1 MKKWIENIT
10 RKPLWVNML
19 AALGVVLLFVLIFFA
34 TLSWLTGHGKIQRV
48 PSITG
53 QNILAA
59 TKTLEAAGFEVVIQ
73 DSVFIDT
80 LAKQAVVRQIP
91 EAESIVKNGR
101 TIYLTI
107 NRTVAPQVEMP
118 NLAGFSV
125 KSAEMY
131 LISLG
136 LRMGEISYRPD
147 IARNAVLEQLLGDRA
162 IAPGTKIP
170 IGTVINFV
178 LGSGEGMG
186 DIEVPQ
192 LVGLTFEAGKM
203 MLQTMNINLGA
214 VVAVTPITDSAAAF
228 IIRQSPAALSD
239 SLDMS
244 GFKLP
249 NKMKPGQL
257 MDLFISNTA
266 PAASDSTNSP
276 YHP

>member
-1 MKKWIENIT
+1 
-10 RKPLWVNML
+10 ML

-53 QNILAA
+53 QNIVAA
-59 TKTLEAAGFEVVIQ
+59 TKTLEADGFDVVIQ

-147 IARNAVLEQLLGDRA
+147 IARNAVLEQLLGDRS

-170 IGTVINFV
+170 IGTVINFL

>member
-1 MKKWIENIT
+1 MKKWIAQIT

-19 AALGVVLLFVLIFFA
+19 AAVAAVFLFLLIFFGS
-34 TLSWLTGHGKIQRV
+34 LSLLTGHGKIQRV

-53 QNILAA
+53 QNVLAA
-59 TKTLEAAGFEVVIQ
+59 TKTLEAAGFDVVIQ

-91 EAESIVKNGR
+91 DAESMVKNGR

-136 LRMGEISYRPD
+136 LRLGELSYRPD
-147 IARNAVLEQLLGDRA
+147 IARNAVLEQLLGDRP
-162 IAPGTKIP
+162 IAPGTKIA

-186 DIEVPQ
+186 EVEVPQ
-192 LVGLTFEAGKM
+192 LEGLTFEAAKM

-214 VVAVTPITDSAAAF
+214 VVAVTPITDSAVSF
-228 IIRQSPAALSD
+228 IVRQSPAALSD
-239 SLDMS
+239 SLDIS

-257 MDLFISNTA
+257 MDLYISNTA
-266 PAASDSTNSP
+266 PATSDSTNSP
-276 YHP
+276 Y

>member
-10 RKPLWVNML
+10 RRPLWVNML
-19 AALGVVLLFVLIFFA
+19 AALGVVLLFLLIFFA

-53 QNILAA
+53 QNILSA

-91 EAESIVKNGR
+91 EAESMVKNGR
-101 TIYLTI
+101 AIYLTI
-107 NRTVAPQVEMP
+107 NRTVAPQVDMP

-136 LRMGEISYRPD
+136 LRRGEISYRPD

-214 VVAVTPITDSAAAF
+214 VVAVTPISDSAAAF

-249 NKMKPGQL
+249 NKMKTGQL

-266 PAASDSTNSP
+266 PAAADSTNSP

>member
-10 RKPLWVNML
+10 RRPLWVNML

-101 TIYLTI
+101 AIYLTI

-147 IARNAVLEQLLGDRA
+147 IARNAVLEQLLGDRS

-214 VVAVTPITDSAAAF
+214 VVAVTPISDSAAAF

-249 NKMKPGQL
+249 NKMKTGQL

-266 PAASDSTNSP
+266 PAAADSTNSP

>member
-147 IARNAVLEQLLGDRA
+147 IARNAVLEQLLGERA

>member
-10 RKPLWVNML
+10 RRPLWVNML
-19 AALGVVLLFVLIFFA
+19 AALGVVLLFLLIFFA

-59 TKTLEAAGFEVVIQ
+59 TKTLEAAGFEVIIQ

-80 LAKQAVVRQIP
+80 IAKQAVVRQIP

-101 TIYLTI
+101 AIYLTI

-147 IARNAVLEQLLGDRA
+147 IARNAVLEQLLGDRS

-178 LGSGEGMG
+178 LGSGEGMV

-266 PAASDSTNSP
+266 PVATDSTNSP

>member
-10 RKPLWVNML
+10 RRPLWVNML

-59 TKTLEAAGFEVVIQ
+59 TKTLEAAGFDVVIQ

-147 IARNAVLEQLLGDRA
+147 IARNAVLEQLLGDRS

-214 VVAVTPITDSAAAF
+214 VVAVTPITDSAVAF
-228 IIRQSPAALSD
+228 IIRQSPSALSD

-266 PAASDSTNSP
+266 PVATDSTNSP